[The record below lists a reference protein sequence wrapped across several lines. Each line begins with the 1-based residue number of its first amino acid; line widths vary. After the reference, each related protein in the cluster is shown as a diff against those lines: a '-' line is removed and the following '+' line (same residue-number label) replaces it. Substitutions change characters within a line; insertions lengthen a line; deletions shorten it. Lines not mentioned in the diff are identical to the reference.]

1 MGFLDAIEGLAKEQ
15 AGGTNVKVAGGLLE
29 ALEQNPGGLGGV
41 LSSFQNNGMGG
52 EVQQWATQ
60 GEQAQATPDQVQQGL
75 NGTGLIDRV
84 AEKAGVSPEVAKVA
98 LATILPIVLAHMT
111 RGGQQAPPNSGFGS
125 MLPEILG
132 KLL

>member
-29 ALEQNPGGLGGV
+29 ALEQHPGGLGGV

-60 GEQAQATPDQVQQGL
+60 GEQAQATP

-111 RGGQQAPPNSGFGS
+111 RGGQQAPPSSGFGS